1 MSKAV
6 PLKLSDKLFDE
17 TQNII
22 KKIHVSRNSYVNEAI
37 KYYNRVMKRKLL
49 KEQYS
54 KESAL
59 VGKHSLKINNEFQE
73 IEDDILGLWT

>member
-6 PLKLSDKLFDE
+6 PLKVNDQVFDE
-17 TQNII
+17 TQEIL

-37 KYYNRVMKRKLL
+37 KCYNRVMKRKLL
-49 KEQYS
+49 KKQYA

-59 VGKHSLKINNEFQE
+59 VSKHSLEINKEFQE
-73 IEDDILGLWT
+73 IEDEILGL